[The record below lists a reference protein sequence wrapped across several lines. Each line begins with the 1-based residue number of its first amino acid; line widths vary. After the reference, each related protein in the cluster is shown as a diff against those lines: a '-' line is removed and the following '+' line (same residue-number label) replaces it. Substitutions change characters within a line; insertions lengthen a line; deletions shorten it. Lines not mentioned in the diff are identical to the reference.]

1 MMATTTT
8 TRRML
13 PKSITEGANLGS
25 EVSNTNF
32 GPPVKL
38 YEAVATAALLAGA
51 ALEGAGLAL
60 KEAVNEKKLTTS
72 EARQIVGNIARQQAD
87 VLKSRTGLSSIQS
100 GGQDTGSLPLDLP
113 PGVQTA
119 TNAILYLASKTKKVV
134 FDTADIVSKKTY
146 EIGSTLLNDALD
158 KVIPEDLLTKS
169 YAEINPKFSSQVSQL
184 AANLQAMATDPE
196 ARQAI
201 SNLAKATADV
211 GIDAINAAMPDINR
225 LVSRV
230 WEVANRVGSKSIKSA
245 MNVALAMLITA
256 LAEVPVVGGVVVGGL
271 EAGTIFNNV
280 VETGAKALQ
289 GFTQIAKDGM
299 AATATVA
306 DSVGKSE
313 AKLQAPIQQVKQVY
327 NKFSDEQRMVPVQ
340 SAGALRSR
348 RMKIERRLNK
358 TLRGFFGKQSR
369 RTRSLR
375 R

>member
-1 MMATTTT
+1 MATTTT